1 MFHRRLYFL
10 LADEPQAIQVVAD
23 IESARIERQHIHA
36 IAGRGATLTQLPQA
50 TEPQRRDAARRLE
63 RVAWLGNLALFA
75 LALIGLIVSLVWD
88 ARTGQVLSATVMA
101 LTFVAGA
108 LFAMRVPDTHLDEFH
123 GALSHSEVLLMVDV
137 PASRM
142 AEIEKL
148 VGRRHPEAIPG
159 GTSWTIEA
167 WGL

>member
-1 MFHRRLYFL
+1 M
-10 LADEPQAIQVVAD
+10 
-23 IESARIERQHIHA
+23 
-36 IAGRGATLTQLPQA
+36 
-50 TEPQRRDAARRLE
+50 
-63 RVAWLGNLALFA
+63 
-75 LALIGLIVSLVWD
+75 WD